1 MGKQGEERGSK
12 CKVKGKGSE
21 EEVKGE
27 LRWSKGKWNSWIFF
41 WFIITLTHDNV
52 NK

>member
-27 LRWSKGKWNSWIFF
+27 WRWSKRKWNMGIKNIFLVHNHF
-41 WFIITLTHDNV
+41 DQC
-52 NK
+52 